1 MARPHLPPAR
11 VLNHEVVDSTNERA
25 LAAIASGLALHGD
38 VHVARGQ
45 THGRGRRGARW
56 ESAEGQG
63 LYASLVLLPEPP
75 APPGPA
81 ITMFAG
87 LALLDALR
95 ALGLARARLKWPNDV
110 IVGEAKLAGCLVESR
125 GFQADEPHFVV
136 GIGLNVGQREFPPG
150 LAAER
155 AVTSLALERVESSPA
170 QVLEA
175 LLAALPRRWE
185 QLVLRPAEQ
194 AGDYLTAADL
204 TGRVRVDGPDGALT
218 GRILELDPRAGL
230 RMALEHG
237 GEEHVAVEHV
247 RAVSRA

>member
-1 MARPHLPPAR
+1 MARPHLPPLR
-11 VLNHEVVDSTNERA
+11 VLHHAVVDSTNERA
-25 LAAIASGLALHGD
+25 LAAIEAGTALHGD

-45 THGRGRRGARW
+45 SAGRGRRGARW

-75 APPGPA
+75 APPAPG
-81 ITMFAG
+81 ITMLAG

-95 ALGLARARLKWPNDV
+95 ALGLSRARLKWPNDV
-110 IVGEAKLAGCLVESR
+110 VVGEAKLGGCLVESR

-136 GIGLNVGQREFPPG
+136 GFGLDVAQREFPAT
-150 LAAER
+150 LKAER
-155 AVTSLALERVESSPA
+155 PVTSLALERVETNPQLA
-170 QVLEA
+170 LEA
-175 LLAALPRRWE
+175 LLAALPRRWQ

-218 GRILELDPRAGL
+218 GRIVALDARAGL
-230 RMALEHG
+230 RLALEHG
-237 GEEHVAVEHV
+237 GDEQIALEHV
-247 RAVSRA
+247 RAVARC